1 MKIDHLLSALRLY
14 ERRTPA
20 DPPPVTNRRAPP
32 RWRTSSVAYR
42 CAEAAVRAHS
52 HLTPPRPSSSSTSSQ
67 PPVPTP
73 DEPKTGF
80 IKKDGN
86 VSQACT
92 RKCSGERGAVPCA
105 KVRKIRVRRYFTGRL
120 HYFLICIQHTGKRGG
135 TEGISWA
142 PEQKQNKIK
151 HLVLYKSKCLN

>member
-32 RWRTSSVAYR
+32 RWRTSRVAYR
-42 CAEAAVRAHS
+42 CAEAAGRAHS
-52 HLTPPRPSSSSTSSQ
+52 HLTPLPPSSTSSQ

-80 IKKDGN
+80 LKKMEMFHRPARGSAPENAGLCRAPKCVKFGLGDILQDELIIFIFAY
-86 VSQACT
+86 ST
-92 RKCSGERGAVPCA
+92 REK
-105 KVRKIRVRRYFTGRL
+105 RR
-120 HYFLICIQHTGKRGG
+120 G

-142 PEQKQNKIK
+142 PKKKTKAKKQKNKPK
-151 HLVLYKSKCLN
+151 TPSPVQV